1 MNNKNHKPIIFSFF
15 SGSGFLDLGFERSG
29 FEIRFVNE
37 IHKPFHDAYIH
48 SRKIM
53 KLPSPIYGHHLESI
67 EEYIYGDKKTSL
79 KKLVKQSKQD
89 SLVGF
94 IGGPPCPDF
103 SNGGKNLGHKGD
115 NGRLTKE
122 YVELIIAHKPDFFL
136 FENVKGLLKTE
147 KHRVF
152 YNEIKSILLQN
163 NYIITDSLVNSLEY
177 GTPQDRDRVILFGIN
192 KKLLSKTQQKNIEV
206 EFSWKKHAIFN
217 KDEMPKKSFWPQRE
231 IYIPNT
237 HKECPDY
244 LGEYVPLTVEY
255 WFRKNN
261 VLKHPNSS
269 HYFQPRKGIIKFQ
282 TIQEGDDSGK
292 SFKRL
297 HRWRYSPTTA
307 YGNNEVH
314 LHPYQD
320 RRLSAAE
327 AMAIQSLPKEFELP
341 ANMSLTDMFKT
352 IGNGVPYLLS
362 EAIAKS
368 ILNYLLTNAKLK
380 LEK

>member
-1 MNNKNHKPIIFSFF
+1 MNNHKPIIFSFF

-29 FEIRFVNE
+29 FEIRFMNE
-37 IHKPFHDAYIH
+37 IHKPFYDAYIH

-53 KLPSPIYGHHLESI
+53 DLPSPSYGHHLESI
-67 EEYIYGDKKTSL
+67 EEYLYGDKKISL
-79 KKLVKQSKQD
+79 KKLVKEAKQD
-89 SLVGF
+89 NFVGF

-103 SNGGKNLGHKGD
+103 SNGGKNRGHQGD

-152 YNEIKSILLQN
+152 YNEIKTILEQN
-163 NYIITDSLVNSLEY
+163 NYAITDLLANSLEY

-192 KKLLSKTQQKNIEV
+192 KKLLTKKQGDNIHID
-206 EFSWKKHAIFN
+206 FPWKKNSIFS
-217 KDEMPKKSFWPQRE
+217 KEKIPEKSFWPQKE
-231 IYIPNT
+231 VYVPNSS
-237 HKECPDY
+237 KECPEY
-244 LGEYVPLTVEY
+244 LKQYLSLTVEY
-255 WFRKNN
+255 WFKKND
-261 VLKHPNSS
+261 VLNHPNSS
-269 HYFQPRKGIIKFQ
+269 HYFQPRKGIVKFQ
-282 TIQEGDDSGK
+282 TIKEGDDSGK

-320 RRLSAAE
+320 RRLSASE

-341 ANMSLTDMFKT
+341 PYMSLTDMFKT

-368 ILNYLLTNAKLK
+368 ILDYLFIKIKLK
-380 LEK
+380 